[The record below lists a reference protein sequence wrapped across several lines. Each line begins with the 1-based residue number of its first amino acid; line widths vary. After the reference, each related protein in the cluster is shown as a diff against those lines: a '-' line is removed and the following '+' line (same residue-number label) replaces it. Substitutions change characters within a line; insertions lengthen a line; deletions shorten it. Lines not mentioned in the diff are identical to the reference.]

1 MKIKSLLIG
10 MLACSAMVACTNE
23 DPIDNGNENTS
34 LNGEKG
40 YLKVKL
46 VNTTGSVGRAAE
58 DGGFENG
65 TANENAVKKVDFFFY
80 NKGEFWKTANE
91 TELSWSTS
99 NGNVEKIADAV
110 VVLTGLTS
118 TDYPNS
124 VLALVNAD
132 EELVAKLNKKEV
144 TLAKAAEII
153 NESTTTDNGFLMI
166 NSSFLNENTGEG
178 ETATAV
184 NELSSTEATTCAATQ
199 ITLAD
204 FVLES
209 SDEALNNANTVNIYV
224 ERLAA
229 KVRVDV
235 SPTANTSTKDG
246 VTLFDLGEYP
256 VKSSSNDLTTT
267 TTTKLYAKVKG
278 WHLNAT
284 TKETN
289 LIKNIKGLKSPFD
302 EQYAFDWNDA
312 ANYRSYWGKSTNYG
326 KTSAIYPDGF
336 ADAIGTDGV
345 VNTEKDADD
354 DADGAELNYYNW
366 SQLNNAMGGYEYCME
381 NTNTL
386 EVLNEKFYSAVTQVV
401 VGAQITDA
409 NGQAVSLV
417 RYNRTLYTPA
427 TFKARV
433 LNEINL
439 DYYKKVGEKYQSFGA
454 GDIKEQNIY
463 DGKVTMVVSNEDETW
478 YTRTA
483 ATGAEGEVSVE
494 GFVYTEIAEDAA
506 TPASRLE
513 AIAVEAE
520 YYNNG
525 MMHYVVPLQ
534 HLRQSDNNLWTNG
547 SIDINEAEYG
557 IVRNHV
563 YDLTINKIEKL
574 GTSVYDENEDIIKQT
589 KDEKTYLIAAQ
600 LNILSWK
607 VVNQGVDL

>member
-1 MKIKSLLIG
+1 
-10 MLACSAMVACTNE
+10 MLACSAMVACTSE

-46 VNTTGSVGRAAE
+46 VNTTGSAGRSA
-58 DGGFENG
+58 DGFEEG
-65 TANENAVKKVDFFFY
+65 STDENAVKSIDFFFY
-80 NKGEFWKTANE
+80 NNGAYYSTVNE

-99 NGNVEKIADAV
+99 TGNVEKIAEAV
-110 VVLTGLTS
+110 VVLSGLTS

-132 EELVAKLNKKEV
+132 ETLVGKLVNQS
-144 TLAKAAEII
+144 LSNAAGII
-153 NESTTTDNGFLMI
+153 EQSTTTSNGFLMI
-166 NSSFLNENTGEG
+166 NSSFLNENAGEG

-199 ITLAD
+199 ITLED

-229 KVRVDV
+229 KVRVNV
-235 SPTANTSTKDG
+235 SSTANTTTKDG

-256 VKSSSNDLTTT
+256 VKSTSNNLTTT
-267 TTTKLYAKVKG
+267 TTTRLYAKVKG

-289 LIKNIKGLKSPFD
+289 LIKDIKDLESPFD

-326 KTSAIYPDGF
+326 DASAIYPAGF
-336 ADAIGTDGV
+336 AAAIGINGV
-345 VNTEKDADD
+345 VNKTNNADD
-354 DADGAELNYYNW
+354 DANGAELNYYNW

-381 NTNTL
+381 NTNTKDIL
-386 EVLNEKFYSAVTQVV
+386 SGKAATETEGAIAPTFYSAVTQVV

-589 KDEKTYLIAAQ
+589 IDEKTYLIAAQ

-607 VVNQGVDL
+607 IVSQGVDL

>member
-1 MKIKSLLIG
+1 

-46 VNTTGSVGRAAE
+46 VNTTGSAGRSA
-58 DGGFENG
+58 DGFEEG
-65 TANENAVKKVDFFFY
+65 STDENAVKSIDFFFY
-80 NKGEFWKTANE
+80 DNGDYYSTVNE

-99 NGNVEKIADAV
+99 TGNVEKIAEAV
-110 VVLTGLTS
+110 VVLSGLTS

-132 EELVAKLNKKEV
+132 ETLVGKLVNQSLSNAAK
-144 TLAKAAEII
+144 II
-153 NESTTTDNGFLMI
+153 EQSTTTSNGFLMI

-199 ITLAD
+199 ITLED

-209 SDEALNNANTVNIYV
+209 SDKALNNANTVNIYV

-229 KVRVDV
+229 KVRVNV
-235 SPTANTSTKDG
+235 SSTANTTTKDG

-256 VKSSSNDLTTT
+256 VKSTSNNLTTT
-267 TTTKLYAKVKG
+267 TTTRLYAKVKG

-289 LIKNIKGLKSPFD
+289 LIKDIKGLKSPFD

-326 KTSAIYPDGF
+326 NTSAIYPDGF

-345 VNTEKDADD
+345 VNTEEDADD

-386 EVLNEKFYSAVTQVV
+386 AVLNEKFYSAVTQVV

-417 RYNRTLYTPA
+417 RYNRTLYTPE

-439 DYYKKVGEKYQSFGA
+439 DYYKKVGDTYKSFGA
-454 GDIKEQNIY
+454 DDIIENNIY
-463 DGKVTMVVSNEDETW
+463 DGKVSMIVAKANEIW
-478 YTRTA
+478 YTRATP
-483 ATGAEGEVSVE
+483 TGAEGEVVSE
-494 GFVYTEIAEDAA
+494 DGFVYTAITEGAA

-607 VVNQGVDL
+607 IVSQGVDL